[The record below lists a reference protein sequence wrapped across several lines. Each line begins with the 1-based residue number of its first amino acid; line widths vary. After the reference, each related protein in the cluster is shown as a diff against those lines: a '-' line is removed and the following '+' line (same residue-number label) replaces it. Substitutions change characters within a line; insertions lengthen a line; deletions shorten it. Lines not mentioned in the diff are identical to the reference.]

1 MAVLTWKH
9 GRPRDEAI
17 AEIKAALKE
26 SGHDGSVTWDGA
38 KAEAR
43 YGPFAS
49 VVHAK
54 GEVTADAVVLEKCG
68 GLAGGAVLRRCREL
82 LERLFPGG
90 DQATGAQPEAVT
102 GG

>member
-9 GRPRDEAI
+9 GRSRDEAI
-17 AEIKAALKE
+17 AAIKAALKE

-49 VVHAK
+49 IVHAR
-54 GEVTADAVVLEKCG
+54 GEVTDEAVVLVKCG
-68 GLAGGAVLRRCREL
+68 GVAGGAVLKRCREL
-82 LERLFPGG
+82 LGRLFPGG
-90 DQATGAQPEAVT
+90 EQAS
-102 GG
+102 

>member
-9 GRPRDEAI
+9 GKSRDEAVAAI
-17 AEIKAALKE
+17 QAALKE
-26 SGHDGSVTWDGA
+26 SGHDGLVTWDGA

-49 VVHAK
+49 IVHAK
-54 GEVTADAVVLEKCG
+54 GEVTPDAVVLEKCG
-68 GLAGGAVLRRCREL
+68 GLAGGPVLRRCREL

-90 DQATGAQPEAVT
+90 DQVS
-102 GG
+102 